1 MEGGGCR
8 DFSVQEI
15 HFEQTAQKE
24 TILWNHMGGMGYL
37 FSFGLTFIGYPIHW
51 CKGLEGKEFFSRRKL

>member
-15 HFEQTAQKE
+15 YFEQTAQKE
-24 TILWNHMGGMGYL
+24 TILWNHMGVWAIYSAL
-37 FSFGLTFIGYPIHW
+37 A
-51 CKGLEGKEFFSRRKL
+51 